1 MAASAWQLYNSGKRY
16 IGNGMITL
24 GAGNF
29 KMALAR
35 STASAGVSTFTLS
48 TFNQITSA
56 GFEISATGGYTSG
69 GKALVPATGQWTV
82 GASAKQMKFTYS
94 TVGLTFTASG
104 ASLNDVKYAILHF
117 GASAGTGATARKLL
131 CFCQLSSSQFTVAS
145 PNTLTVL
152 PAATGVFTL
161 T

>member
-16 IGNGMITL
+16 IGNGTITL
-24 GAGNF
+24 GAGSF

-35 STASAGVSTFTLS
+35 STASAGVSAFTLS

-56 GFEISATGGYTSG
+56 GFEISATGGYVSG
-69 GKALVPATGQWTV
+69 GKQLVSATGKWTV
-82 GASAKQMKFTYS
+82 GASAKQIKFDYS
-94 TVGLTFTASG
+94 SIGLTFTASLS
-104 ASLNDVKYAILHF
+104 SLNNIKYAILHF
-117 GASAGTGATARKLL
+117 GSASATTLANRKLL
-131 CFCQLSSSQFTVAS
+131 CFCQLSSSQFNVSS

>member
-1 MAASAWQLYNSGKRY
+1 MAASAWQLYNDSKRY
-16 IGNGMITL
+16 IGNGTIQL
-24 GAGNF
+24 GVNNF
-29 KMALAR
+29 KMALFR
-35 STASAGVSTFTLS
+35 SASNASTFTLS
-48 TFNQITSA
+48 TFASLTN
-56 GFEISATGGYTSG
+56 EISATGGYVSG
-69 GKALVPATGQWTV
+69 GKALVPATGQWTT

-104 ASLNDVKYAILHF
+104 APLTNVKYAVIYN
-117 GASAGTGATARKLL
+117 SAGKLL
-131 CFCQLSSSQFTVAS
+131 CFCQLSSAQFTVSS

>member
-1 MAASAWQLYNSGKRY
+1 MAASAWQLYNDGKRY
-16 IGNGMITL
+16 IGNGTIQL
-24 GAGNF
+24 GVNNF
-29 KMALAR
+29 KMALFR
-35 STASAGVSTFTLS
+35 SASNASTFTLS
-48 TFNQITSA
+48 TFASLTN
-56 GFEISATGGYTSG
+56 EISATGGYVSG
-69 GKALVPATGQWTV
+69 GKALVPATGQWTT

-104 ASLNDVKYAILHF
+104 APLTNVKYAVIYN
-117 GASAGTGATARKLL
+117 SAGKLL
-131 CFCQLSSSQFTVAS
+131 CFCQLSSAQFTVSS

>member
-1 MAASAWQLYNSGKRY
+1 MAASAWQLYNDGKRY
-16 IGNGMITL
+16 IGNGTIQL
-24 GAGNF
+24 GLGNF
-29 KMALAR
+29 KMALFT
-35 STASAGVSTFTLS
+35 SASNASTFTIS
-48 TFNQITSA
+48 TFASLTS
-56 GFEISATGGYTSG
+56 EISATGGYVTG
-69 GKALVPATGQWTV
+69 GKALVPATGQWTT

-104 ASLNDVKYAILHF
+104 APLTNVKYAVIYQS
-117 GASAGTGATARKLL
+117 GGKLL
-131 CFCQLSSSQFTVAS
+131 CFCQLSSSQFTVSS

>member
-1 MAASAWQLYNSGKRY
+1 MAASAWQLYNDGKRY
-16 IGNGMITL
+16 IGNGTIEL
-24 GAGNF
+24 GVGNF
-29 KMALAR
+29 KMALFT
-35 STASAGVSTFTLS
+35 SASNASTFTIS
-48 TFNQITSA
+48 TFASLTN
-56 GFEISATGGYTSG
+56 EISATGGYVTG
-69 GKALVPATGQWTV
+69 GKALVPATGQWTT

-104 ASLNDVKYAILHF
+104 SSLNDIKYAVIYQS
-117 GASAGTGATARKLL
+117 GGKLL
-131 CFCQLSSSQFTVAS
+131 CFCQLSSTQFTVSS

>member
-1 MAASAWQLYNSGKRY
+1 
-16 IGNGMITL
+16 
-24 GAGNF
+24 
-29 KMALAR
+29 MALFRTSSNA
-35 STASAGVSTFTLS
+35 STFTLS
-48 TFNQITSA
+48 TFASLTAQ
-56 GFEISATGGYTSG
+56 ISATGGYVSG
-69 GKALVPATGQWTV
+69 GKALVPATGQWTT

-104 ASLNDVKYAILHF
+104 ASLTNIRYAVITY
-117 GASAGTGATARKLL
+117 GASAAVASARKLV
-131 CFCQLSSSQFTVAS
+131 CFCQLSSAQFSVTS

>member
-16 IGNGMITL
+16 IGNGTIQL
-24 GAGNF
+24 GVNNF
-29 KMALAR
+29 KMALLT
-35 STASAGVSTFTLS
+35 SASNTSTFTLS
-48 TFNQITSA
+48 TFASLTS
-56 GFEISATGGYTSG
+56 EISATGGYVSG

-104 ASLNDVKYAILHF
+104 APLTNVKYAVIYN
-117 GASAGTGATARKLL
+117 SAGKLL
-131 CFCQLSSSQFTVAS
+131 CFCQLSSAQFSVAS

-152 PAATGVFTL
+152 PAASGVFTL

>member
-16 IGNGMITL
+16 IGNGTIQL
-24 GAGNF
+24 GVNNF
-29 KMALAR
+29 KMALFT
-35 STASAGVSTFTLS
+35 SASNTSTFTLS
-48 TFNQITSA
+48 TFASLTS
-56 GFEISATGGYTSG
+56 EISATGGYVTG

-104 ASLNDVKYAILHF
+104 SSLNDIKYAVIYN
-117 GASAGTGATARKLL
+117 SAGKLL
-131 CFCQLSSSQFTVAS
+131 CFCQLSSSQFTVSS

>member
-1 MAASAWQLYNSGKRY
+1 MAATAWQLYNTAKRY
-16 IGNGMITL
+16 IGNGTIEL

-29 KMALAR
+29 KMALFT
-35 STASAGVSTFTLS
+35 SASNVSTFTLS
-48 TFNQITSA
+48 TFGQLTNQ
-56 GFEISATGGYTSG
+56 ISATGGYVSG
-69 GKALVPATGQWTV
+69 GKALVPATGQWTT

-94 TVGLTFTASG
+94 TIGLTFTASG
-104 ASLNDVKYAILHF
+104 SSLTNIKYAVITF
-117 GASAGTGATARKLL
+117 GASAGVASARKLV
-131 CFCQLSSSQFTVAS
+131 CFCQLSSSQFSVTS